1 MRVPRIGSV
10 YTPKVRK
17 NNSVELYK
25 KLVDPPVCRGLSK
38 DTVSFGTSV
47 AYYLKK
53 YRTLPEEIQR
63 ALSPKDAIDMF
74 REMEYVANGVVKRT
88 SVGQGAE
95 SKVYDNPWLKGYH
108 FIVLDSPNDAN
119 LNSETIYSKLNHLGD
134 AVWCDKDD
142 ARIQILTV

>member
-1 MRVPRIGSV
+1 MRVPRIGSI
-10 YTPKVRK
+10 YTPKVRR
-17 NNSVELYK
+17 NTSTGMYQ

-74 REMEYVANGVVKRT
+74 TKVGKSFWLVFESCSNLFEYICSMAYFMN
-88 SVGQGAE
+88 Q
-95 SKVYDNPWLKGYH
+95 
-108 FIVLDSPNDAN
+108 FIT
-119 LNSETIYSKLNHLGD
+119 EGK
-134 AVWCDKDD
+134 
-142 ARIQILTV
+142 